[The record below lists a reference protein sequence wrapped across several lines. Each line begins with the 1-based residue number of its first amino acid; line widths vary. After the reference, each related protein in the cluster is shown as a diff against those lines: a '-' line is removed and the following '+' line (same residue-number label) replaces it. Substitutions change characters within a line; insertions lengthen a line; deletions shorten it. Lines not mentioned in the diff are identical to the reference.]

1 MPLDLV
7 GAYEIGQM
15 LGVSRQRVQQLRQRP
30 DWPEGVKL
38 QMGTV
43 YERADIATWAREH
56 DREIREDEDGGNE
69 RPGPGRG

>member
-1 MPLDLV
+1 MVLAMPLDLV

-30 DWPEGVKL
+30 DWPDGVKL

-43 YERADIATWAREH
+43 YERADIAA
-56 DREIREDEDGGNE
+56 
-69 RPGPGRG
+69 